1 MDIENN
7 SGLKKI
13 RQLIYQGD
21 RDANLDTTDLVS
33 VILTFPAA
41 LVAAADGIVDET
53 ERLFLMNLCEE
64 LGDGDASKSPLE
76 RLKAA
81 ERYRVFM
88 QLLILDIEIQNSIL
102 ELVNEFCRYNPESLN
117 QIKDSMLGIA
127 NASEGVSEEETK
139 EIDRILNILTKTNG

>member
-1 MDIENN
+1 MDLSNH

-13 RQLIYQGD
+13 RQLINQEDGD
-21 RDANLDTTDLVS
+21 TYLDIEDIVS

-64 LGDGDASKSPLE
+64 LGDGDASESPLE

-81 ERYRVFM
+81 ERYRIFM
-88 QLLILDIEIQNSIL
+88 QLLFLDTEKQSSIL
-102 ELVNEFCRYNPESLN
+102 ELVNEFCRYNPDSLN
-117 QIKDSMLGIA
+117 QIKESMLGIA
-127 NASEGVSEEETK
+127 NASNGVSAEETQ
-139 EIDRILNILTKTNG
+139 EIARIFNILTKTN